1 MQRAG
6 TQNTGSVPLSLSTT
20 VLESL
25 DLWRKRIDYSVD
37 GPSRP
42 LHRAVRYILRRNR
55 GALRHIPRCAH
66 RPRLNADA
74 GNGEGEND

>member
-37 GPSRP
+37 SSPRA
-42 LHRAVRYILRRNR
+42 LHSAVRDVLRCNR
-55 GALRHIPRCAH
+55 RVLRDVSRRAD
-66 RPRLNADA
+66 RSGLNAVKT
-74 GNGEGEND
+74 NGQSDNG